1 MFDHAIALSQSAM
14 LTTGI
19 ILGPILVASLL
30 VGLLVGLFQA
40 TTSIQDLTLSFMPKL
55 IVVGVMIYL
64 AGPWF
69 LRILITFTQND
80 LSSFWHVTYLP

>member
-40 TTSIQDLTLSFMPKL
+40 TTSIQDMTLSFMPKL